1 MMFPIEKL
9 LKPSR
14 AGNFNTSHHLHLI
27 TVYKEYLLIESSA
40 SQIYL
45 LERGKMQITEHVYNM
60 HIEDGSIA
68 HPGGSNNF
76 FVGDPSE
83 DMLLIDTGDHDRE
96 WTKSILQYYKSLG
109 SPKISAIL
117 ITHGHTDHIG
127 GLDRIQEAIKAP
139 VRCHPKLKD
148 KLGKLLSCPE
158 LVIPLQPNEFIKT
171 GGQITLKALFTPGHE
186 IDHVCYYLDSD
197 SVMFTGDTVLGASS
211 TSVRDLTDYLNSLYL
226 LTNYQHE
233 IVCPAHGPVVL
244 PPKGADLVNWQI
256 RHRLKREKQVIA
268 ALGEGLRQVP
278 EITDHIYQNTIKSGL
293 RPSAERNVATHLE
306 KLIKDGKIKKTD
318 SIFELLG

>member
-1 MMFPIEKL
+1 
-9 LKPSR
+9 
-14 AGNFNTSHHLHLI
+14 
-27 TVYKEYLLIESSA
+27 
-40 SQIYL
+40 
-45 LERGKMQITEHVYNM
+45 MQITEHVYNM

-211 TSVRDLTDYLNSLYL
+211 TSVRDLTDYLNSLNL

-278 EITDHIYQNTIKSGL
+278 EITDHIYKNTIKSGL

-306 KLIKDGKIKKTD
+306 KLIRDGKIKKTD